1 MHRIVELAAPAG
13 PDGPKQVVGA
23 GVRPRWIHSALAAA
37 VLAAAMGI
45 GRFAYTPILPLMTA
59 QAGLTAK
66 AGASLATA
74 NYVGYLVGALAGMV
88 SSRVARSHLAI
99 RSSLVLLVVTLVA
112 MPLGDA
118 QTWIAM
124 RLLAGFT
131 SAVVFVGAVN
141 WMADHLHGHS
151 PYLTGWGFGG
161 VGVGIALS
169 GSLVLLLPGAAGWQC
184 AWWVAGGLAAVL
196 SLGAW
201 AMRPPAGAGPA
212 APSASAP
219 RDRASHRWFIA
230 LLLCYTLEGVGYIIA
245 GTFIVAAIE
254 HDSPGRL
261 GSSAWIVVGLA
272 AAPSAVLWSWLGRR
286 FSHPVLLAGALLL
299 QSGGIVLPVLFG
311 GPGAALTSAILFGV
325 TFIGISTVAL
335 GAGRHLGVPRAVAVL
350 TAGYSVGQIAGP
362 LAVAPLL
369 HHGFR
374 PALVVA
380 AGVVLAA
387 AAVAGLLRIGYPI
400 QNP

>member
-1 MHRIVELAAPAG
+1 MQLCVEPTAPERTAPG
-13 PDGPKQVVGA
+13 
-23 GVRPRWIHSALAAA
+23 WIHAALAAA

-66 AGASLATA
+66 AGATLATA
-74 NYVGYLVGALAGMV
+74 NYVGYLAGALAGAA
-88 SSRVARSHLAI
+88 SPRVARSHLAI
-99 RSSLVLLVVTLVA
+99 RSSLVLLVATLVA
-112 MPLGDA
+112 MPLGNSPA
-118 QTWIAM
+118 WIVM

-141 WMADHLHGHS
+141 WMTDHLQHRS
-151 PYLTGWGFGG
+151 PHLTGWGFGG

-169 GSLVLLLPGAAGWQC
+169 GSLVLLLPAPASWRG

-196 SLGAW
+196 SVGAW
-201 AMRPPAGAGPA
+201 AMRPSAGA
-212 APSASAP
+212 APSASPASAP
-219 RDRASHRWFIA
+219 RDRASNRWFAA

-245 GTFIVAAIE
+245 GTFIVAAIA

-261 GSSAWIVVGLA
+261 GSGAWIVVGLA

-286 FSHPVLLAGALLL
+286 FSHPVLLAGALVL
-299 QSGGIVLPVLFG
+299 QAGGIALPALVG
-311 GPGAALTSAILFGV
+311 GASAALTGAILFGA

-335 GAGRHLGVPRAVAVL
+335 AAGRHLRVPRAVAVL

-374 PALVVA
+374 PALILA
-380 AGVVLAA
+380 AGVVLVA
-387 AAVAGLLRIGYPI
+387 AAVAGFLRIGYPV
-400 QNP
+400 QNLY